1 MICRHCNQEIPDGS
15 AFCPH
20 CGINTSEG
28 ELHPNPVTS
37 GVGTDKQKAD
47 TCLQQIISLIVGVV
61 FVFVCG
67 AISKWLSNH
76 MIGITGSLAVWTLE
90 SFLNTASVVLA
101 VIGIAFAVI
110 ANKQDEQK
118 RIQSNQI
125 ASIVFPVLQ
134 AVIILIL
141 LFGHRLIAVL
151 YIDPSGNVDY
161 TFDWVVS
168 TFRTAA
174 LPMLGCAVVAILL
187 GKLVKKKS
195 LLLIVLIDFITLI
208 ISVAVTVFYAQASHR
223 GTVPVAAGVGMGI
236 MQPMAIL
243 LPSIIWSR
251 GQQTRKQP
259 VQTNAGQYASQT
271 KSFEMFCPQC
281 GKRFPTGESYCDQCG
296 TMLKHISQPESFTTA
311 PVSTN
316 TQDAPSG
323 GFAVL
328 SFFFPIVG
336 LILYLVWHDTL
347 PLRAKSAG
355 KGALAGVIT
364 SVGLSILAALLQLAA
379 FSQLF

>member
-1 MICRHCNQEIPDGS
+1 M
-15 AFCPH
+15 
-20 CGINTSEG
+20 
-28 ELHPNPVTS
+28 
-37 GVGTDKQKAD
+37 
-47 TCLQQIISLIVGVV
+47 
-61 FVFVCG
+61 
-67 AISKWLSNH
+67 
-76 MIGITGSLAVWTLE
+76 
-90 SFLNTASVVLA
+90 NTATVVLA

-296 TMLKHISQPESFTTA
+296 TMLKHISQPERFDHFRRPTA
-311 PVSTN
+311 ARLWMYRVCGRRRVLRVDER
-316 TQDAPSG
+316 QVLFSG
-323 GFAVL
+323 ENA
-328 SFFFPIVG
+328 
-336 LILYLVWHDTL
+336 
-347 PLRAKSAG
+347 RAENER
-355 KGALAGVIT
+355 
-364 SVGLSILAALLQLAA
+364 QR
-379 FSQLF
+379 F